1 MPDINTGFPAVG
13 LPCIDPSLYSE
24 PALNQPESDFS
35 MSLFDNAA
43 SSAASSTSLARQ
55 GISPCEAENGDT
67 AQAWTGSAL
76 RLAVLSLIIFY
87 GLALASW
94 LFTGTVVPWDSKN
107 HFYPMFRFLGD
118 ALHHGEIPLWNPYH
132 FGGHP
137 AIADPQSL
145 IFTPSMALFALI
157 APNASMQLFD
167 AVILAHLFV
176 GGVCILG
183 LLRRWRWHPAGAVLA
198 ALIFMLGG
206 AASSRLQHTGIII
219 SYSFFP
225 AALWCLDITLAR
237 RSYRFALAFGLSA
250 SLMAL
255 GRDQVAFLLCT
266 VLAGYLVFAAAQSG
280 NALVYLRARAGVLA
294 LSAALILAILIV
306 PALLTMQFLADS
318 NRPGV
323 PFGVAAAGSLAPVN
337 LITLVAPNFFGSLD
351 LDDYWGPPDYDTMTH
366 ADWTDRAIDYLFI
379 GTLPFVLIVWHG
391 FGSGRLFARRGRF
404 FFILLLLALAYAL
417 GRYTSFFAL
426 AFDWIPGVSLYRR
439 PADATF
445 LFNIALAL
453 AAGFLLHRYI
463 EEGLPKPFRTL
474 PKWLAFALAG
484 AITLA
489 LAVLICT
496 GLAFSLR
503 EGHMTNS
510 LAELAVAAAFAA
522 VGAAV
527 LFRLQARPRRA
538 LAASLFVLLSG
549 IEILWRNAASPLNA
563 EPLASYSLYAGMKS
577 AEAAGIEVL
586 RHEIAAKIRDGD
598 RPRVEI
604 LGLKGAWQNASMVL
618 KFENTLGYNPLRIG
632 DYERAVGAGQ
642 GAEDFSVR
650 HYPGTFRGYNSHLAA
665 LLGLEYLVLDRPLTE
680 LPRDIPRPKVQAI
693 YTSNT
698 MYIYKLGKTAP
709 RATFAPAVEPVD
721 SDKVLGQH
729 DLPGFDPA
737 SEVLIDQASMAGLH
751 GGPYAQGTGQERFQ
765 TASHAGQGKAS
776 PEAPGLSHVAIV
788 NYADSL
794 VEIDVDAPKAG
805 IVVLHD
811 LFYPGWEARV
821 DGHKEPVLRANIL
834 FRGVEVPA
842 GHHRVAFSFHPLS
855 LTNLAAAASSVFHR
869 REE

>member
-1 MPDINTGFPAVG
+1 
-13 LPCIDPSLYSE
+13 
-24 PALNQPESDFS
+24 
-35 MSLFDNAA
+35 MSH
-43 SSAASSTSLARQ
+43 
-55 GISPCEAENGDT
+55 SPFEAENGDLP
-67 AQAWTGSAL
+67 QAWTRSAL
-76 RLAVLSLIIFY
+76 RLAVLSLLIFY
-87 GLALASW
+87 GLALDSW
-94 LFTGTVVPWDSKN
+94 LYTGTVVPWDSKN
-107 HFYPMFRFLGD
+107 HFYAVFRFLGD
-118 ALHHGEIPLWNPYH
+118 ALHSGEIPLWNPYH

-145 IFTPSMALFALI
+145 IFTPSMVLFALI
-157 APNASMQLFD
+157 APNAPMQLFD
-167 AVILAHLFV
+167 AAVLAHLFA

-183 LLRRWRWHPAGAVLA
+183 LLRRWRWHPAAAVLA
-198 ALIFMLGG
+198 AIIFMLGG

-225 AALWCLDITLAR
+225 AALWCLDIALER

-266 VLAGYLVFAAAQSG
+266 VLTGYLVLAAAQSG
-280 NALVYLRARAGVLA
+280 NALVYLRARAGILA

-323 PFGVAAAGSLAPVN
+323 PFGVAAVGSLAPVN
-337 LITLVAPNFFGSLD
+337 LITLFAPNFFGSLD
-351 LDDYWGPPDYDTMTH
+351 HLYDYWGPDYDTMPR
-366 ADWTDRAIDYLFI
+366 ADWTDRAVDYLFI
-379 GTLPFVLIVWHG
+379 GALPFVLIAWHG
-391 FGSGRLFARRGRF
+391 FGAGRLFARRGRF
-404 FFILLLLALAYAL
+404 FLILLLLALAYAL
-417 GRYTSFFAL
+417 GRYTPFFAL

-463 EEGLPKPFRTL
+463 EEGLPKPFRAL
-474 PKWLAFALAG
+474 PRWLAVALAG
-484 AITLA
+484 ATTLA
-489 LAVLICT
+489 LAVLT
-496 GLAFSLR
+496 GTGVAFSLR
-503 EGHMTNS
+503 EHRLTSS
-510 LAELAVAAAFAA
+510 LAALAVAAALAA
-522 VGAAV
+522 AGAAI
-527 LFRLQARPRRA
+527 LFGLQARPRRA

-549 IEILWRNAASPLNA
+549 TEILWRNAASPLNA
-563 EPLASYSLYAGMKS
+563 EPLERYSVYAGMKP

-586 RHEIAAKIRDGD
+586 SHEITATKRDGD

-604 LGLKGAWQNASMVL
+604 LGLKGPWQNASMVL
-618 KFENTLGYNPLRIG
+618 KFENTLGYNPLRID
-632 DYERAVGAGQ
+632 DYDRAVGSGQ
-642 GAEDFSVR
+642 DAEDFALR

-680 LPRDIPRPKVQAI
+680 LPRDIPRPKAQAI
-693 YTSNT
+693 YTSDT
-698 MYIYKLGKTAP
+698 IYIYKLGKTVP
-709 RATFAPAVEPVD
+709 RAYFASAVESVD
-721 SDKVLGQH
+721 NEEVLDEH
-729 DLPGFDPA
+729 VLPGFDPA
-737 SEVLIDQASMAGLH
+737 SEVLIDQASMADLH

-765 TASHAGQGKAS
+765 TASQAGQGLEQSVSQAS
-776 PEAPGLSHVAIV
+776 REAPGLSHVAIV
-788 NYADSL
+788 NYADSS

-821 DGHKEPVLRANIL
+821 DGHKEPVLHANIL

-842 GHHRVAFSFHPLS
+842 GHHRVVFSFHPVS

-869 REE
+869 GEE

>member
-1 MPDINTGFPAVG
+1 
-13 LPCIDPSLYSE
+13 
-24 PALNQPESDFS
+24 
-35 MSLFDNAA
+35 MSLFDN
-43 SSAASSTSLARQ
+43 AASSTSLARQ
-55 GISPCEAENGDT
+55 GSSHFEAENGDT
-67 AQAWTGSAL
+67 AQAWTRSAL
-76 RLAVLSLIIFY
+76 RLAVLSLVIFY

-118 ALHHGEIPLWNPYH
+118 ALHNGETPLWNPYH

-167 AVILAHLFV
+167 AVILAHLFA
-176 GGVCILG
+176 GGVCVLG

-225 AALWCLDITLAR
+225 AALWCLDIALAR
-237 RSYRFALAFGLSA
+237 RSYRFALAFGLAA

-255 GRDQVAFLLCT
+255 GRDQVAFLFCA
-266 VLAGYLVFAAAQSG
+266 VLAGYLIFAASQSG
-280 NALVYLRARAGVLA
+280 NALVYLRSRAGVLA

-306 PALLTMQFLADS
+306 PAMLTMQFLAES
-318 NRPGV
+318 NRPGI

-337 LITLVAPNFFGSLD
+337 LITLFAPNFFGSLD
-351 LDDYWGPPDYDTMTH
+351 LDDYWGPPDYATMTH
-366 ADWTDRAIDYLFI
+366 ADWTDRGIDYLFI
-379 GTLPFVLIVWHG
+379 GTLPFVLIAWHG
-391 FGSGRLFARRGRF
+391 FGTGRLFARRGRF
-404 FFILLLLALAYAL
+404 FLILLLLALVYAL
-417 GRYTSFFAL
+417 GRYTPFFAL

-445 LFNIALAL
+445 LINIALAF
-453 AAGFLLHRYI
+453 AAGFLLHRYV

-474 PKWLAFALAG
+474 PKWLAITLAG
-484 AITLA
+484 AATLA
-489 LAVLICT
+489 LAVLTCT
-496 GLAFSLR
+496 GLVFSLR
-503 EGHMTNS
+503 QDHLTNS
-510 LAELAVAAAFAA
+510 LAALAVATALATA
-522 VGAAV
+522 GAAV
-527 LFRLQARPRRA
+527 LSGPQARPRRA

-549 IEILWRNAASPLNA
+549 TEILWRNAASPLNA
-563 EPLASYSLYAGMKS
+563 EPLESYGLYAGMKP

-586 RHEIAAKIRDGD
+586 RHEIAAKIRGGD

-604 LGLKGAWQNASMVL
+604 LGLKGAWQNASMIL

-650 HYPGTFRGYNSHLAA
+650 HYPGTFRGYNSYLAA

-680 LPRDIPRPKVQAI
+680 LPRDIPRPKAQAI
-693 YTSNT
+693 YTSGT
-698 MYIYKLGKTAP
+698 MYIYKLGKTVP
-709 RATFAPAVEPVD
+709 RAYFASAVEPVD
-721 SDKVLGQH
+721 NDEVLDQH
-729 DLPGFDPA
+729 VLPGFDPA
-737 SEVLIDQASMAGLH
+737 SEVLIDQASMADLH
-751 GGPYAQGTGQERFQ
+751 GGPYARGTGQERFQ
-765 TASHAGQGKAS
+765 TASHAGQRLDQSVSPTS
-776 PEAPGLSHVAIV
+776 PEAPGLSRVAIV

-821 DGHKEPVLRANIL
+821 DGRKEPVLHTNIL

-869 REE
+869 QEE